1 MSYWHSKIKALLG
14 RSYVRLQRFD
24 PEKGMLVFDSW
35 PDYYIYYGR
44 QPICSVEVRG
54 SPEAIVRFG
63 KWAITLDR
71 PPDVPYYARQVV
83 MGYIFKHLKGVEN
96 LSTIEERAKVFATK
110 CKLLGGNTFETIE
123 VRNEREQ

>member
-14 RSYVRLQRFD
+14 RPYVGLQHFD

-63 KWAITLDR
+63 KWTITLDR

-83 MGYIFKHLKGVEN
+83 MGYIFKHLKGVEQ
-96 LSTIEERAKVFATK
+96 LGTIEERAKVFATK
-110 CKLLGGNTFETIE
+110 CKLLGGNTFEFIE